1 MTARAERPGTMRA
14 RDLYLAS
21 AFLPFVPAAG
31 SVVAAMEPGQ
41 WTGLT
46 ASLVRAVT
54 PDALLYSAACVL
66 LAAPVAGV
74 AVAASRRSTRHDDPR
89 RAAGLDALRLIA
101 ATGIFCAVS
110 AVLTLARLAPSIDA
124 LRFIGTSHLV
134 LASVTLA
141 LAALGALMGTLLRD
155 PLDAAAA
162 ALCIAATAGYGVLIA
177 GTPVGT
183 MPAPVLKAALLA
195 SPIMSIASAAQIDLV
210 RSEIWYQISPL
221 AHVQVE
227 YPTWTAVCLS
237 YLAAGCM
244 ALLGMAWRS
253 GHGRVLARGQGL

>member
-1 MTARAERPGTMRA
+1 MRA

-31 SVVAAMEPGQ
+31 SVVAALEPGQ
-41 WTGLT
+41 WTDLT

-54 PDALLYSAACVL
+54 PDALLYSAACVIV
-66 LAAPVAGV
+66 AAPVAGV
-74 AVAASRRSTRHDDPR
+74 AVAASRRSTQPHDDPR

-101 ATGIFCAVS
+101 ATGSFCAVS
-110 AVLTLARLAPSIDA
+110 AVLTLARLPPSIDA
-124 LRFIGTSHLV
+124 LSFVGTSHLV

-141 LAALGALMGTLLRD
+141 LAALGALIGTLLRD

-177 GTPVGT
+177 GAPVGT

-195 SPIMSIASAAQIDLV
+195 SPVMSIASAAQIDLV

-227 YPTWTAVCLS
+227 YPTWTAVSLS
-237 YLAAGCM
+237 YLAAGCL
-244 ALLGMAWRS
+244 ALLGMTWSS
-253 GHGRVLARGQGL
+253 GHTRVRAGTGL